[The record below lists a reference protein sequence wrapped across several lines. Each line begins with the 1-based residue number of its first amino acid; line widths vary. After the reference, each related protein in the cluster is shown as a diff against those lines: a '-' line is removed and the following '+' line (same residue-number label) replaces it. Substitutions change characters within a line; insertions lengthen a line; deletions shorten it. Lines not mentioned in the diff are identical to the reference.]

1 MSELLFGF
9 RDLINSSE
17 PKNRSLFDFSSIV
30 FNDDYLKKLNS
41 KRYNFYVK
49 FVLGLSN
56 PMALE
61 RFFYKTKETRDFKED
76 YLGKVKKFNI
86 LLNKLYENIDPSK
99 KQEIINNIKDT
110 IKNKYKFSDNI
121 IDKLDPIF
129 EKTSINSTQRGGD
142 PNLKPSALNAN
153 EFTEFKNEVMKND
166 INSGRD
172 NMKKFI
178 TAIDNVAP
186 DLGMPKPMEKV
197 EDLLLSPDEKNAR
210 NQAFAKKK
218 SDLIKEISPIYNK
231 FKGDLNPSNLE
242 ISTIDRIIFI
252 AITFIL
258 RFITLMIIDWGLTT
272 NLINSFYSAFFYYCT
287 IYILFFIFITMI
299 VNVVVYYPLLTLFS
313 NIKIITIPNYLYYF
327 YIYTNG
333 YIRLLLHIFI
343 ILLILLIPYLINI
356 DKLTFLKIENNK
368 PNISYD
374 YEKKRKINNAISF
387 FSLIIWIITTIVA
400 IKF

>member
-17 PKNRSLFDFSSIV
+17 PSNRSLFDFSSIL

-56 PMALE
+56 PIALE
-61 RFFYKTKETRDFKED
+61 KFFYKTKESRDFKDD
-76 YLGKVKKFNI
+76 YLEKVKKFNL

-99 KQEIINNIKDT
+99 KQEIISNIKET

-121 IDKLDPIF
+121 VDKLDPIF
-129 EKTSINSTQRGGD
+129 EKTSEITKGGAD
-142 PNLKPSALNAN
+142 SDFSALNTN
-153 EFTEFKNEVMKND
+153 EFTEFKKDIMNND
-166 INSGRD
+166 LNTGRD
-172 NMKKFI
+172 NMRKFI
-178 TAIDNVAP
+178 NAIDNVAP

-197 EDLLLSPDEKNAR
+197 DDLLLSAKEKEIR

-218 SDLIKEISPIYNK
+218 SDLIKDISPIYNK
-231 FKGDLNPSNLE
+231 FKGNLNPSNLQ

-272 NLINSFYSAFFYYCT
+272 NLINSFYSAFFYYCS
-287 IYILFFIFITMI
+287 IYILFFVFITMI

-313 NIKIITIPNYLYYF
+313 NINIITIPNYLYYF

-333 YIRLLLHIFI
+333 YSRLLLHIFI
-343 ILLILLIPYLINI
+343 ILLILFIPYIINI
-356 DKLTFLKIENNK
+356 DKLSFLKIENNK

-374 YEKKRKINNAISF
+374 YEKKRKINDAISF